1 MSTHES
7 PTLAEIFKR
16 LDVEAAERKKRQMKM
31 DFIKVIIGLLGT
43 ILLTTY
49 AIYFPEDYKFV
60 EKLGIIWN
68 FILLGLLKI
77 NLLILPSYI
86 YIYKYEVN
94 KIK

>member
-1 MSTHES
+1 MSTHDS

-16 LDVEAAERKKRQMKM
+16 LDVEAAERKKREMKM

-68 FILLGLLKI
+68 FIYLDILNI
-77 NLLILPSYI
+77 NY
-86 YIYKYEVN
+86 
-94 KIK
+94 

>member
-1 MSTHES
+1 MSTHDS

-68 FILLGLLKI
+68 FILIDILNI
-77 NLLILPSYI
+77 NH
-86 YIYKYEVN
+86 
-94 KIK
+94 

>member
-1 MSTHES
+1 
-7 PTLAEIFKR
+7 
-16 LDVEAAERKKRQMKM
+16 MKM

-68 FILLGLLKI
+68 FIYLDILNI
-77 NLLILPSYI
+77 NY
-86 YIYKYEVN
+86 
-94 KIK
+94 

>member
-1 MSTHES
+1 MSTDES

-16 LDVEAAERKKRQMKM
+16 LDVEAAERKKREMKM

-68 FILLGLLKI
+68 FIYLDILNI
-77 NLLILPSYI
+77 NY
-86 YIYKYEVN
+86 
-94 KIK
+94 

>member
-16 LDVEAAERKKRQMKM
+16 LDVEAAERKKRNHLKQMKM

-68 FILLGLLKI
+68 FILLG
-77 NLLILPSYI
+77 ILNI
-86 YIYKYEVN
+86 YH
-94 KIK
+94 